1 MIAGSAELTL
11 TSGSFTTIMPMR
23 SDIPT
28 RLSDEELRRMHAET
42 GVDVYAIL
50 ELMAQTP
57 TQRLRLAVANA
68 QNLARLHAAT
78 KRPELGK

>member
-1 MIAGSAELTL
+1 MMVMQHNVA
-11 TSGSFTTIMPMR
+11 MR
-23 SDIPT
+23 IS
-28 RLSDEELRRMHAET
+28 EEDLCRMQAET

-68 QNLARLHAAT
+68 RNLARLHAAT
-78 KRPELGK
+78 KRPELTK

>member
-1 MIAGSAELTL
+1 MHNKL
-11 TSGSFTTIMPMR
+11 
-23 SDIPT
+23 PT
-28 RLSDEELRRMHAET
+28 RIDDEGLRRMQTET

-57 TQRLRLAVANA
+57 TERLRLAVANV

-78 KRPELGK
+78 KRPEHRK

>member
-1 MIAGSAELTL
+1 MMVMQRNVATQIS
-11 TSGSFTTIMPMR
+11 
-23 SDIPT
+23 
-28 RLSDEELRRMHAET
+28 EEDLCRMQAET

-68 QNLARLHAAT
+68 RNLARLHAAT
-78 KRPELGK
+78 KHPELTK